1 GDRESGDGKLNTFN
15 PLFVNPAIYSLAGIN
30 TPANLTSLHPSIT
43 VVPAT
48 DLVIFMDYAFFFRTS
63 KADGLYSP
71 PWFLTRAAGDI
82 AETHIG
88 DALGIQVNYE
98 FNRNISAD
106 VRCTYYLPGK
116 FLELSGE
123 SESTFYLAPTLS
135 FKF

>member
-1 GDRESGDGKLNTFN
+1 
-15 PLFVNPAIYSLAGIN
+15 
-30 TPANLTSLHPSIT
+30 
-43 VVPAT
+43 
-48 DLVIFMDYAFFFRTS
+48 FFRTS

-71 PWFLTRAAGDI
+71 PRFLTRMASDI
-82 AETHIG
+82 SETHIG
-88 DALGIQVNYE
+88 DALGIQMNYE

-123 SESTFYLAPTLS
+123 SESTFYVAPTLS